1 MAISHNSNG
10 PAEPLE
16 QSIPSVGGSINY
28 RYTQKT
34 KKLPLVRKVAYG
46 FGHVFND
53 LCVGLWISYLIVFY
67 YYVIGLSYVHAGI
80 LYLCGQVADAAFTP
94 FIGYFCDR
102 TYVKFYGRRKLW
114 HLMGTVIV
122 AALYIIYW
130 YKCINC
136 EHASAIVK
144 VVYYAIPII
153 VIQFGWTSVQISH
166 LALIPELTED
176 KDERMELNVIR

>member
-80 LYLCGQVADAAFTP
+80 LYLCGQVADAVFTP